1 MRLLKSA
8 SATRWAWCQD
18 QPTANS
24 HQPFSRVLELS
35 FRADWRLS
43 YGTMEK
49 FLDPRYLRK
58 CGSLLGAVPLGPIDR
73 HYYVQSTVSARLR
86 SKLSRRLGMTQEK

>member
-1 MRLLKSA
+1 MRPGGLGARTSQQQLPSA
-8 SATRWAWCQD
+8 FFTRL
-18 QPTANS
+18 
-24 HQPFSRVLELS
+24 RVELS
-35 FRADWRLS
+35 SRRRLS